1 MLNILQNYSQNN
13 YLKNTGLFEL
23 LDDFVNGDVF
33 WYIDTVNEEL
43 HLQIFLEVKV
53 RVRNVFKNQFFA
65 DMW

>member
-33 WYIDTVNEEL
+33 WYIDIVDEEL

>member
-33 WYIDTVNEEL
+33 WYIDIVNEEL